1 MTAAPALQARSPA
14 LATFLE
20 RGYFEQASDFA
31 AIDADMTAGMV
42 TFYVGYD
49 PTGASLHAGHLV
61 QVMAMRALQ
70 RCGHRPIV
78 IVGGGTGMVG
88 DPSGKNEARK
98 LLTAADIATN
108 SAALKAQLGL
118 FLHFDTGAPNDAVM
132 LNNADWLLELRY
144 IDFLREIGRHFTV
157 NRMITVKTYRD
168 RLDAEIPLSFLEF
181 NYQLLQAYDFL
192 HLYRHH
198 GCTLQFG
205 GSDQWGNMVAGI
217 ELIRRMTSDDHSA
230 QADHADHAATPHCLT
245 LPLLTT
251 ADGRKM
257 GKTERGAVWLDAER
271 LSPFDYYQFWVG
283 CDDRDVAKY
292 LRVFTELP
300 IATIAEW
307 TQAEGAA
314 LNAAKARLAYE
325 ATRLLHGKAA
335 ADQAETAARQAF
347 GGGDDWSAVPEVR
360 AEQAE
365 LKLVDV
371 VTLPGVDAFK
381 SRREAKQRIEQGAV
395 KINGEPILDPA
406 HVLRGADYEGGCLR
420 LQAGKRTRVRVY
432 LASQGDGAATPGD
445 AAL

>member
-1 MTAAPALQARSPA
+1 MPASPALQARSPA

-61 QVMAMRALQ
+61 QIMAMRALQ

-78 IVGGGTGMVG
+78 IVGGGTAMVG

-98 LLTAADIATN
+98 LLSAADIEAN
-108 SAALKAQLGL
+108 AAALKVQLGN

-132 LNNADWLLELRY
+132 LNNADWLLQLRY
-144 IDFLREIGRHFTV
+144 IEFLREIGRHFTV

-217 ELIRRMTSDDHSA
+217 ELIRRMTPED
-230 QADHADHAATPHCLT
+230 QAATPHCLT

-257 GKTERGAVWLDAER
+257 GKTERGAVWLDPER

-300 IATIAEW
+300 VAEIADL
-307 TQAEGAA
+307 TQHEGAA
-314 LNAAKARLAYE
+314 LNAAKARLAHE

-335 ADQAETAARQAF
+335 ADQAEAAARQAF
-347 GGGDDWSAVPEVR
+347 GGGEDWSAVPEVR
-360 AEQAE
+360 ADVSE
-365 LKLVDV
+365 LKLVDL

-395 KINGEPILDPA
+395 KINGEPILDPTRL
-406 HVLRGADYEGGCLR
+406 LRGAEFEGGCLR
-420 LQAGKRTRVRVY
+420 LQAGKRTRFRVY
-432 LASQGDGAATPGD
+432 LA
-445 AAL
+445 

>member
-1 MTAAPALQARSPA
+1 MTASPAPQARSPA

-31 AIDADMTAGMV
+31 AIDADMASGTV

-49 PTGASLHAGHLV
+49 PTGASLHVGHLV

-78 IVGGGTGMVG
+78 IVGGGTAMVG

-98 LLTAADIATN
+98 LLSAADIASN
-108 SAALKAQLGL
+108 AAALKAQLGQ

-132 LNNADWLLELRY
+132 LDNADWLLELRY

-157 NRMITVKTYRD
+157 NRMVAVKTYRD

-181 NYQLLQAYDFL
+181 NYQLLQSYDFL

-217 ELIRRMTSDDHSA
+217 ELIRRMTPEDE
-230 QADHADHAATPHCLT
+230 AATPHCLT

-271 LSPFDYYQFWVG
+271 LPPFDYYQFWIG
-283 CDDRDVAKY
+283 CDDRDVARY
-292 LRVFTELP
+292 LRVFTELS
-300 IATIAEW
+300 IAEITAM

-314 LNAAKARLAYE
+314 LNAAKARLAHE

-335 ADQAETAARQAF
+335 ADQAEAAARQAF
-347 GGGDDWSAVPEVR
+347 GGGDDWSAVPEHR
-360 AEQAE
+360 AEVSE
-365 LKLVDV
+365 LKLVDL

-395 KINGEPILDPA
+395 KINGEPILDPTTL
-406 HVLRGADYEGGCLR
+406 LRGSDFEGGCLR
-420 LQAGKRTRVRVY
+420 LQAGKRTRIRVY
-432 LASQGDGAATPGD
+432 LAST
-445 AAL
+445 